1 MPKKTE
7 AVEQGKQKKYK
18 AQKIHKIN
26 HPKICTPKNLHPA
39 RPARCSAALCADV
52 GLKKKKAESVAPLA
66 RPSFPSVDC
75 TAAFS

>member
-52 GLKKKKAESVAPLA
+52 GLKKKKRKASRLWLA
-66 RPSFPSVDC
+66 RPFPRSI
-75 TAAFS
+75 AQRPFS